1 MADGFDFLGFRIQ
14 WRHKRG
20 TRDRW
25 HVYTFIAN
33 RPVRSL
39 KAKIRALTHRTS
51 QAGPRD
57 VLIHLNQIMRGWA
70 NYFKHAVAKH
80 TFSALAHFAWRRV
93 IRWLMTLHRWT
104 WKEVRS
110 WLVAPNGSW
119 RRPHADGIELFDLQT
134 VAITRYRYRG
144 TKIPNPWTGTSHT

>member
-1 MADGFDFLGFRIQ
+1 
-14 WRHKRG
+14 
-20 TRDRW
+20 
-25 HVYTFIAN
+25 
-33 RPVRSL
+33 
-39 KAKIRALTHRTS
+39 LTI
-51 QAGPRD
+51 P
-57 VLIHLNQIMRGWA
+57 
-70 NYFKHAVAKH
+70 
-80 TFSALAHFAWRRV
+80 RV